1 MENQKNWYVIYTR
14 PRWEKKVATLLDAKG
29 IENYCPLNRVSKQW
43 SDRKKIILEPL
54 FKGYVFVKLEET
66 QKWDIKNIN
75 GVINFIYWLGR
86 PAIVKEE
93 EIIIIKKFLSEFKN
107 IEVVDFKLN
116 KNSVVI
122 INKGA
127 LMDYRGVVIN
137 VLGNKARVQIDS
149 MGISLSA
156 VFDKK
161 DLTLL

>member
-29 IENYCPLNRVSKQW
+29 IDNYCPLNRVSKQW

-54 FKGYVFVKLEET
+54 FKGYVFVKLEESH
-66 QKWDIKNIN
+66 KWDIKNVN

-93 EIIIIKKFLSEFKN
+93 EIIIIKKFLNEFEN
-107 IEVVDFKLN
+107 IEVVDIKLN
-116 KNSVVI
+116 KDSVVI
-122 INKGA
+122 INQGA

-137 VLGNKARVQIDS
+137 VFGNKAQVQIDS